1 MDLIKDCLV
10 SFVMVLGVAMF
21 LVVAATAGI
30 ILNSLRE
37 GSLFS
42 TTYPLVHFFCSRS
55 PLPDLH

>member
-42 TTYPLVHFFCSRS
+42 TTYPLVHLFCSRS